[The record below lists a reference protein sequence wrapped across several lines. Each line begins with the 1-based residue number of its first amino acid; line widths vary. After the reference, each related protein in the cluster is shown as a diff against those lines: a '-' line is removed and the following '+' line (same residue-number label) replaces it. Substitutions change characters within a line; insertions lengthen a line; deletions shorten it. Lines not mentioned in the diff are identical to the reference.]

1 MKPGR
6 CDCGTRDDAHYRGCG
21 AIYDPHKPDGTR
33 LVSCPSQCGDEHY
46 VADARET
53 AALWHGG
60 QASALYAFVS
70 TGTVLEGLS
79 AEAEACRAMIGKRD
93 ARTGWGSVL
102 PLTDDD
108 ERACNIMAD
117 ICAVLEA
124 ELPAPTRLDER
135 D

>member
-21 AIYDPHKPDGTR
+21 AIYDPRKPDGTR

-60 QASALYAFVS
+60 QWSALYAFLS
-70 TGTVLEGLS
+70 TGTVLPGLS
-79 AEAEACRAMIGKRD
+79 SEAEACRRD
-93 ARTGWGSVL
+93 AEARRGT
-102 PLTDDD
+102 PDMTDDD
-108 ERACNIMAD
+108 ADACNIMAD

-124 ELPAPTRLDER
+124 ELPQD